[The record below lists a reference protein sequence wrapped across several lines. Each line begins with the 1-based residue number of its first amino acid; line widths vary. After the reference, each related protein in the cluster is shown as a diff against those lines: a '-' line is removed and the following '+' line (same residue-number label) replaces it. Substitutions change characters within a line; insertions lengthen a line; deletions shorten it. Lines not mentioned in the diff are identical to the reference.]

1 MKETGINRFQ
11 KTRLP
16 HLLLCTRTAH
26 PFKVL
31 GNMTFEPLRVA
42 VIGAGRWSASAH
54 LPGFYRSPLSR
65 IVALCDLDRERA
77 EAQAARFEIPEV
89 VTDYQELLSRQ
100 DNDVIDIVTRA
111 DHQELV
117 FAVLEAGKHCLVEK
131 PVCHDFRDVW
141 RAHALAQKK
150 GLKTKVG
157 LTFRYAPAVMYM
169 FDLIREGFI
178 GTPFIFNGYEQNSQ
192 WLDPDN
198 PIDKRIH
205 KVKPVG
211 EPALGTDFSRPGI
224 TVSSLEG
231 YGAPTIDIG
240 LECIASELSQVVGIL
255 ANMVP
260 HRRRTNLD
268 HARERINVN
277 DADMFMGEAQNGALF
292 SLQSSYV
299 TVGNYP
305 GIEAR
310 IYGSEGAIHV
320 RLVDEFGVI
329 QTIHTATPDAVEF
342 VPQSIPSR
350 YFPPGFREDDPWS
363 TAFYGNL
370 VHNFC
375 QEICD
380 GDSANQGNFAQS
392 ARVQE
397 IINAV
402 TLSHREHRWVKL
414 PLES

>member
-1 MKETGINRFQ
+1 M
-11 KTRLP
+11 
-16 HLLLCTRTAH
+16 
-26 PFKVL
+26 
-31 GNMTFEPLRVA
+31 MTERLRVA
-42 VIGAGRWSASAH
+42 VIGAGRWSAEAH
-54 LPGFYRSPLSR
+54 LPGWQRSPLCEL
-65 IVALCDLDRERA
+65 VTVCDLDA
-77 EAQAARFEIPEV
+77 DLAARRAREFGAATSE
-89 VTDYQELLSRQ
+89 TDYRKLLAR
-100 DNDVIDIVTRA
+100 DDIDVIDIVTRS
-111 DHQELV
+111 DHQDLV
-117 FAVLEAGKHCLVEK
+117 FETLEAGKHCLVEK
-131 PVCHDFRDVW
+131 PVCHDYRDVR
-141 RAHALAQKK
+141 RAHELATKK

-178 GTPFIFNGYEQNSQ
+178 GKPFVFNGYEQNSQ

-198 PIDKRIH
+198 PMDKRIH
-205 KVKPVG
+205 KTRPVD
-211 EPALGTDFSRPGI
+211 EPGWGTDLSREGI

-240 LECIASELSQVVGIL
+240 LECIGDELTQVVGIL

-260 HRRRTNLD
+260 FRRRTNLD
-268 HARERINVN
+268 VERERINV
-277 DADMFMGEAQNGALF
+277 DDLDIFIGEAANGALF

-310 IYGSEGAIHV
+310 VSGSAGAIHV

-329 QTIHTATPDAVEF
+329 QTIRTATPDAVEF
-342 VPQSIPSR
+342 VEREIPDR
-350 YFPPGFREDDPWS
+350 YMPPGYQPGDDWGR
-363 TAFYGNL
+363 AFYGNL

-375 QEICD
+375 QEILD
-380 GDSANQGNFAQS
+380 GGDTNQGNFAQS

-402 TLSHREHRWVKL
+402 TLSHRRHGWVRL
-414 PLES
+414 PLAESDADMGQQSPY

>member
-1 MKETGINRFQ
+1 VKE
-11 KTRLP
+11 K
-16 HLLLCTRTAH
+16 
-26 PFKVL
+26 
-31 GNMTFEPLRVA
+31 LRVA
-42 VIGAGRWSASAH
+42 VIGAGRWSRSAH
-54 LPGFYRSPLSR
+54 LPGFQRSPLAELAA
-65 IVALCDLDRERA
+65 ICDLDRELA
-77 EAQAARFEIPEV
+77 EARAGEFDIP
-89 VTDYQELLSRQ
+89 
-100 DNDVIDIVTRA
+100 DVETEAQKLMLRDDIDIVDIVTRD
-111 DHQELV
+111 DHRDLV
-117 FAVLEAGKHCLVEK
+117 FDTLKAGKHCLVEK
-131 PVCHDFRDVW
+131 PVCHDYRDVW
-141 RAHALAQKK
+141 RAHELAESR

-178 GTPFIFNGYEQNSQ
+178 GQPFIFNGYEQNSQ

-198 PIDKRIH
+198 PMDKRVH
-205 KVKPVG
+205 KTRPVG
-211 EPALGTDFSRPGI
+211 EPEWGTDLSREGI

-240 LECIASELSQVVGIL
+240 LECVGSDLRSVVGIL

-260 HRRRTNLD
+260 LRRRTNLD
-268 HARERINVN
+268 AHRERINID
-277 DADMFMGEAQNGALF
+277 DADMFMGEAANGALF

-310 IYGSEGAIHV
+310 IFGSEGAIQV
-320 RLVDEFGVI
+320 RLVEELGVI

-342 VPQSIPSR
+342 VQREIPER
-350 YFPPGFREDDPWS
+350 YFAPGARPDDHWS

-370 VHNFC
+370 VHDFC
-375 QEICD
+375 REILG
-380 GDSANQGNFAQS
+380 GDDTNQGNFAQS

-402 TLSHREHRWVKL
+402 ALSHRRRTWIDL
-414 PLES
+414 PLGEADHAAREQTMPW